1 MLTLHRGPCCR
12 RGLAVVASS
21 SLSWQ
26 AAKSSHLLLLLLR
39 HRDWLQLRC
48 GLHS

>member
-1 MLTLHRGPCCR
+1 MLTVQVDPSCR
-12 RGLAVVASS
+12 RGLALTTSS

-26 AAKSSHLLLLLLR
+26 ATKPSHLLLLLLR
-39 HRDWLQLRC
+39 HRDWLQLRH

>member
-1 MLTLHRGPCCR
+1 MLTLHSGPSCR

-26 AAKSSHLLLLLLR
+26 AIKTPHLLLLLLR
-39 HRDWLQLRC
+39 HQDWLQLRC